1 MRTRIYSILAAGYSV
16 GFTALRFTPGA
27 AHADEPVGGDV
38 SVGVGADVATARIA
52 AIMLF

>member
-38 SVGVGADVATARIA
+38 SVGADVATARIA